1 MIERA
6 FFTGKTLYLFVI
18 PKVLL
23 DDLVTLYI
31 LVQLLVSKFISRL
44 KNNYWGVSQ
53 EVGDLN
59 RCIEDALYD

>member
-23 DDLVTLYI
+23 DDLVALHI